1 MSITLGEEN
10 LENVVFNFNDETN
23 DDDEEYMLQ
32 SIIPL

>member
-1 MSITLGEEN
+1 